1 MALWG
6 GRFTRAADQRFKQFN
21 DSLRFDYRL
30 ANRILLALWL
40 WSKATV
46 TVGVLT
52 AEEQAQL
59 EEALNV
65 LLEDVRAEATTN
77 P

>member
-1 MALWG
+1 MG
-6 GRFTRAADQRFKQFN
+6 QVFTQAANRRFKQFN
-21 DSLRFDYRL
+21 DSLRFDYRVAEQDIVRL
-30 ANRILLALWL
+30 VA
-40 WSKATV
+40 WSKALV
-46 TVGVLT
+46 PVGVLT

-65 LLEDVRAEATTN
+65 LLEDVLRQATTN

>member
-1 MALWG
+1 M
-6 GRFTRAADQRFKQFN
+6 GRAFYPAADQRFKQFN

-30 ANRILLALWL
+30 AEQDIVGSVAR
-40 WSKATV
+40 SKATV

-65 LLEDVRAEATTN
+65 LLEDVRAKATTN